1 MPTKFQQYENELSSL
16 DVACNQKKDCI
27 SIAKQSCMVGRNK
40 YLSIDVVNFIRSFLR
55 QIELQLLE
63 LFNTCWRD
71 NNFCYHWDETE
82 ILHIRRFEE
91 KIAWFYGDLLCDFSN
106 MIMPQKRKRSTLII
120 SYSQSNHGQW
130 PISIA
135 SSR

>member
-63 LFNTCWRD
+63 FFNTCWRD

-91 KIAWFYGDLLCDFSN
+91 KIA
-106 MIMPQKRKRSTLII
+106 
-120 SYSQSNHGQW
+120 
-130 PISIA
+130 
-135 SSR
+135 